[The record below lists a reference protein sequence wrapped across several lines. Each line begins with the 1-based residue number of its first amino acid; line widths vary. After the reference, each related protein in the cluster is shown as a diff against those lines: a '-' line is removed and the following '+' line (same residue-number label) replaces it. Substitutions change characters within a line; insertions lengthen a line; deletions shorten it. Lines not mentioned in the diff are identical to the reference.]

1 MGATMASHLFACT
14 AITRPYGRIAAK
26 PVKFAPVLGIAIAS
40 LTAVSTPRIAAAD
53 EGGIGFWLPGSF
65 ASLAAAQQVPG
76 WAVAIVDLHS
86 QASASGN
93 VAAAREVTI
102 GKLNAT
108 VNANLN
114 VNLDARAD
122 LVAVAPSYVFATP
135 VLGGQLGVSVM
146 GVYGRPDASIN
157 GTLTASVGPLSATR
171 TGSITDARSDF
182 GDLYP
187 QTTLRWNQGVN
198 NFMVYSMGDIPVGAY
213 DPSRLANL
221 GIGHGAIDGGAG
233 YTYLNPKTGYEF
245 SVVSGFTYN
254 FKNPSTD
261 YQNGIDWHVDWGMSK
276 FLTKQLF
283 VGPAGYFYQQLTGD
297 RGAPAFLGENL
308 SRVAGVGPQL
318 GYLFPV
324 AGMQGFLN
332 LKAYWEFD
340 AARRADGWNT
350 WVTFALSPA
359 APEKA
364 VSAPKSP
371 MIYK

>member
-1 MGATMASHLFACT
+1 MMGSHLFAYPAVT
-14 AITRPYGRIAAK
+14 GLSRRIAK
-26 PVKFAPVLGIAIAS
+26 TPVKFAPVLGIGIAV
-40 LTAVSTPRIAAAD
+40 LTGVSTARIALAD
-53 EGGIGFWLPGSF
+53 EGGVSFWLPGSF

-76 WAVAIVDLHS
+76 WAVAIVDIHA
-86 QASASGN
+86 QTSASGN

-102 GKLNAT
+102 GRLNPT
-108 VNANLN
+108 VNASLN

-135 VLGGQLGVSVM
+135 VLGGQFGVSLM

-171 TGSITDARSDF
+171 IGSITDARSDF

-187 QTTLRWNQGVN
+187 QATLRWNQGVN

-233 YTYLNPKTGYEF
+233 YTYLNPSTGYEF
-245 SVVSGFTYN
+245 SIVSGFTYN
-254 FKNPSTD
+254 FKNTSTD

-283 VGPAGYFYQQLTGD
+283 VGPAGYFYEQLTAD

-308 SRVAGVGPQL
+308 SRVAGIGPQL

-324 AGMQGFLN
+324 GGMQGFLN

-364 VSAPKSP
+364 DPTPKRA